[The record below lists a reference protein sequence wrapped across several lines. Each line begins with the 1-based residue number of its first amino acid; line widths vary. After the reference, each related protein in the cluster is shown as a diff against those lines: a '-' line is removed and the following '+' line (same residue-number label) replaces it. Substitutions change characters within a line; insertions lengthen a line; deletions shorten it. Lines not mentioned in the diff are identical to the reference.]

1 MEDGLEFTDVERA
14 RAKLI
19 ASVETGFASIDGK
32 MSPLSKELLKRFDA
46 NGVDMT
52 SWWAMTTP
60 GWICPACGR
69 AKKDI
74 ARLNRNGDL
83 MCRLVEHHDHTQD
96 LLAKKFAEIS
106 STQGAV
112 LADKTAEN
120 FAKRSAAMIAAYEN
134 TIVCDDCNS
143 SDAKAKAMV
152 GAEEF
157 FSFSPQE
164 IRRFA
169 IVTPNKPHE
178 INQDEARKIW
188 DAAKTTFEMRLKI
201 ANRIAQI
208 AATNEHWY
216 QEGEPTSNPS
226 AIRSRFR
233 FYTTSY
239 GALDVLEEL
248 CGQRPSS
255 TPADASAWRKT
266 VYPKAKKAPTTGQI
280 EHLAKVSHSDA
291 WAKVPDDWA
300 CPACRRQ
307 KSKTVRLSEKK
318 RAWTVAFQSI
328 SYRDPERRGRGKK
341 TTLCLDCGWTATQLG
356 KEAAA
361 RLGVEQHEHSIWV
374 ELDDVARI
382 VVPRDHARHAF
393 RNAEAES
400 VVDAVA
406 ARIAVARGLDEDD
419 MDF

>member
-1 MEDGLEFTDVERA
+1 MENGSEFTDVERA

-32 MSPLSKELLKRFDA
+32 MSPLSKELLRRFNA

-52 SWWAMTTP
+52 SWWAMTSP
-60 GWICPACGR
+60 GWTCPGCGR
-69 AKKDI
+69 VKKDI

-106 STQGAV
+106 SSQGAV

-120 FAKRSAAMIAAYEN
+120 FAKRSATMIAAYEN

-143 SDAKAKAMV
+143 ADAKAKAMV

-169 IVTPNKPHE
+169 IAAPNKPHE
-178 INQDEARKIW
+178 INQDEAQKIW

-226 AIRSRFR
+226 AIRNRFR

-239 GALDVLEEL
+239 SVLDVLEEL
-248 CGQRPSS
+248 CGRRPSS
-255 TPADASAWRKT
+255 TPVDASAWRKT
-266 VYPKAKKAPTTGQI
+266 VYPKAKESPNAGHI
-280 EHLAKVSHSDA
+280 AHLAKVSHSDA
-291 WAKVPDDWA
+291 WVKVPDDWA

-307 KSKTVRLSEKK
+307 KSKTVRRSEK
-318 RAWTVAFQSI
+318 RQSWTIGFQPI
-328 SYRDPERRGRGKK
+328 SLCATEPRSRKNR
-341 TTLCLDCGWTATQLG
+341 TLVCLDCGWTATHLG
-356 KEAAA
+356 IEAAA
-361 RLGVEQHEHSIWV
+361 RIGVEQHEHIIWV
-374 ELDDVARI
+374 EVDDVARI
-382 VVPRDHARHAF
+382 VVPRNHARHTY
-393 RNAEAES
+393 RNDEAEI
-400 VVDAVA
+400 VVEAVA
-406 ARIAVARGLDEDD
+406 ARIAAARELDESD

>member
-1 MEDGLEFTDVERA
+1 MENGSETTNVEQA

-19 ASVETGFASIDGK
+19 ASIETGLASIDGK
-32 MSPLSKELLKRFDA
+32 MSPLSKELLKHFKA
-46 NGVDMT
+46 KGVDMT
-52 SWWAMTTP
+52 SWWAMTPSGWTCP
-60 GWICPACGR
+60 GCGR
-69 AKKDI
+69 VKKDI

-96 LLAKKFAEIS
+96 LLAKRFSEIS
-106 STQGAV
+106 SSQSAV

-120 FAKRSAAMIAAYEN
+120 FAKRSATMIAAYEN

-143 SDAKAKAMV
+143 ADAKAKKLV
-152 GAEEF
+152 GTEEF

-164 IRRFA
+164 IRRFVIA
-169 IVTPNKPHE
+169 TPNKPHE
-178 INQDEARKIW
+178 INQDEAQKIW
-188 DAAKTTFEMRLKI
+188 STAKPIFELHLKI

-216 QEGEPTSNPS
+216 QEGELASNPS
-226 AIRSRFR
+226 SVRNKFR
-233 FYTTSY
+233 ITTHSY
-239 GALDVLEEL
+239 GVWDVLDEL
-248 CGQRPSS
+248 CGRRPSS
-255 TPADASAWRKT
+255 SLVDASAWRKT
-266 VYPKAKKAPTTGQI
+266 VHRKFKKPTIRQI

-307 KSKTVRLSEKK
+307 KSKTVRLSERKGT
-318 RAWTVAFQSI
+318 WTVAFQSI
-328 SYRDPERRGRGKK
+328 SYRDPEQWGRCKK

-361 RLGVEQHEHSIWV
+361 HLGVEQHEHSIWV

-393 RNAEAES
+393 RNDDAQT
-400 VVDAVA
+400 VVEVVA
-406 ARIAVARGLDEDD
+406 ARIAAARGLDEE
-419 MDF
+419 DFDF

>member
-1 MEDGLEFTDVERA
+1 MEDDSEFTDVERA

-19 ASVETGFASIDGK
+19 ASLETGFAPIDGK
-32 MSPLSKELLKRFDA
+32 MSPLSTELLKRFNA

-52 SWWAMTTP
+52 SWWAMTP
-60 GWICPACGR
+60 QGWTCLGCGR

-96 LLAKKFAEIS
+96 LLATKFAEIS
-106 STQGAV
+106 SSQGAV
-112 LADKTAEN
+112 LADKTAER

-134 TIVCDDCNS
+134 TIMCDDCNNA
-143 SDAKAKAMV
+143 DAKAKAMV

-164 IRRFA
+164 IRRFVIA
-169 IVTPNKPHE
+169 TPNKPHE

-188 DAAKTTFEMRLKI
+188 GTAKTTFEMRLKI

-226 AIRSRFR
+226 TVRSRFR
-233 FYTTSY
+233 SYTTNY
-239 GALDVLEEL
+239 PVLYVLEEL
-248 CGQRPSS
+248 CGRRPSS
-255 TPADASAWRKT
+255 TPTDASAWRKAI
-266 VYPKAKKAPTTGQI
+266 YPKAKKTPTVGQI
-280 EHLAKVSHSDA
+280 EHLAKVSHSSA
-291 WAKVPDDWA
+291 WAMVPCDWV
-300 CPACRRQ
+300 CPGCGRP
-307 KSKTVRLSEKK
+307 KSKTVRLSGKK
-318 RAWTVAFQSI
+318 RAWTIAFYSI
-328 SYRDPERRGRGKK
+328 SYCNPEGHDSK
-341 TTLCLDCGWTATQLG
+341 TTVCLDCGWTATQLG

-361 RLGVEQHEHSIWV
+361 RLGVNQHEHSIWV

-393 RNAEAES
+393 RNDDAET
-400 VVDAVA
+400 VVETVA
-406 ARIAVARGLDEDD
+406 ARIAAARELDEDY